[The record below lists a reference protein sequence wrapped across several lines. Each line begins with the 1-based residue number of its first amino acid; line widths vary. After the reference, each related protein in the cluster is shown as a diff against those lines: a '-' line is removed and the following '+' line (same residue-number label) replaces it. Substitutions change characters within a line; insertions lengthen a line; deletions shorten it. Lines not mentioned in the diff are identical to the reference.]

1 MKKLLVVFVRM
12 AYLMILLPFLSLVFV
27 SCGDKPEEP
36 EKPVIDPFTV
46 NVDPAVRF
54 QTIRGFGGATAFH
67 PTNGTLP
74 TATDFNT
81 LFGMGPGQLGLT
93 ILRIRLASDD
103 DMAWRN
109 TELNHSRLAR
119 AHGAKVI
126 ASPWSPPVR
135 MKTNNNLIGGTI
147 RNDSLAAFSRYLNRF
162 ALWMEANG
170 APLYAVSVQNEPDI
184 TVSYESC
191 HWSAEQMRDFLR
203 NHGHLITATRV
214 MAPESFNFNQIF
226 SNTILNDPGA
236 AANLDIVAGHIY
248 GGGLLD
254 YPLARNMGKELW
266 MTEILDLDTTY
277 NDALETA
284 KQIHDCMTIGQYS
297 AYLWWYLRR
306 FYGPLDEAG
315 RVTKRG
321 WIMAQFSKFIRPG
334 YVRIASRVNPS
345 PNVFTS
351 AYDGTN
357 RLVIVA
363 LNLSNTNIRQS
374 FSVQNRTV
382 THFTPHIT
390 SETLNLHQGVR
401 TNIDASSRFVF
412 TLPARSV
419 TTLVVE

>member
-1 MKKLLVVFVRM
+1 MKKDSFSLIMIRLG
-12 AYLMILLPFLSLVFV
+12 MILLLVIVGLFY
-27 SCGDKPEEP
+27 SCRDNAEEP
-36 EKPVIDPFTV
+36 GVDPFTV
-46 NVDPAVRF
+46 HIDPQVRF

-74 TATDFNT
+74 TAGDFNT
-81 LFGMGPGQLGLT
+81 LFGSGPGQLGLT

-109 TELNHSRLAR
+109 TELTHAR
-119 AHGAKVI
+119 RAIEHGAKVI

-135 MKTNNNLIGGTI
+135 MKTNSNLIGGTI
-147 RNDSLAAFSRYLNRF
+147 KTDSFAVFAHYLNEF
-162 ALWMEANG
+162 ARWMKENG

-184 TVSYESC
+184 AVSYESC
-191 HWSAEQMRDFLR
+191 HWSAEQMRNFLR
-203 NHGHLITATRV
+203 DFGHLITETRI
-214 MAPESFNFNQIF
+214 MAPESFNFNQNF
-226 SNTILNDPGA
+226 SNTILQDAQA

-284 KQIHDCMTIGQYS
+284 RQIHDCMTIGQYS

-306 FYGPLDEAG
+306 FYGPIDEDG

-321 WIMAQFSKFIRPG
+321 WIMANFSKFIRPG
-334 YVRIASRVNPS
+334 FVRISATVSPS
-345 PNVFTS
+345 PNIFTT
-351 AYDGTN
+351 AYEGNN
-357 RLVIVA
+357 RLVLVA
-363 LNLSNTNIRQS
+363 LNLSNNTIRQS
-374 FSVQNRTV
+374 FSVRNKAV
-382 THFTPHIT
+382 THFTPHVT
-390 SETLNLHQGVR
+390 SQTQNLVQGAR
-401 TNIDASSRFVF
+401 TNIDATGRFVF

-419 TTLVVE
+419 TTLVIE